1 MDTVR
6 RVLFVNP
13 GRDLGG
19 AEHSLLLLL
28 EALPGLGVE
37 PTVAVFGDGPFRSA
51 VARLDVPTVV
61 LDVPERLRRASR
73 YALPSRIAGAGLL
86 AASSVPSALRL
97 AGLARCVRAD
107 LLHSNG
113 LKAHVL
119 AGLAGR
125 VLRRPVVWHLRDFPP
140 DGLVGR
146 LFRAAARRLPALIIA
161 NSGAVAAT
169 VRSADSG
176 GPAVVTLFNPVDLD
190 RFRPGPVAGR
200 VRSELGMPA
209 ETPLVGMIAHLTP
222 WKGHADFLAIA
233 RAVSDAVPAARFV
246 VGGGPIYETEGHAGY
261 TESLRQRAAEL
272 GLAERVSFL
281 GARDDVPGVLAALDV
296 VVHCPT
302 APEPFGR
309 VVAEAM
315 AVARPVVAAACG
327 GIPEIVRDG
336 EEGYLVAPRDLPA
349 FTAAIVRLLGDR
361 ELRAR
366 LGTAGRRRAE
376 ALFSARAHAVRVVDA
391 YRCA

>member
-1 MDTVR
+1 MDPVR

-13 GRDLGG
+13 GRELGG

-28 EALPGLGVE
+28 QALPGLGVE
-37 PTVAVFGDGPFRSA
+37 PTVAVFGDGPFQSA
-51 VARLDVPTVV
+51 VARLEVPTVV

-73 YALPSRIAGAGLL
+73 YTLPSRLAGAALL
-86 AASSVPSALRL
+86 AAYSVPSALRL
-97 AGLARCVRAD
+97 AGIARRVRAD
-107 LLHSNG
+107 VLHSNG

-119 AGLAGR
+119 GGLAGR
-125 VLRRPVVWHLRDFPP
+125 LLRRPVVWHLRDFPP

-146 LFRAAARRLPALIIA
+146 LFRAAARRLPALVLA
-161 NSGAVAAT
+161 NSEAVAAT
-169 VRSADSG
+169 MRSADSG
-176 GPAVVTLFNPVDLD
+176 GPPIIVVDNPVDLD
-190 RFRPGPVAGR
+190 RFHSGPVAGR
-200 VRSELGMPA
+200 VRSELGIRA

-233 RAVSDAVPAARFV
+233 RAVSDTVPAARFV
-246 VGGGPIYETEGHAGY
+246 VAGGAIYETEGHAGY
-261 TESLRQRAAEL
+261 AESLRQRAAEL

-281 GARDDVPGVLAALDV
+281 GARDDIPDVLAALDV

-315 AVARPVVAAACG
+315 AIARPVVAAACG

-366 LGTAGRRRAE
+366 LGAAGRRRAE
-376 ALFSARAHAVRVVDA
+376 ALFSGHAHAVRVVDA
-391 YRCA
+391 YRCV

>member
-1 MDTVR
+1 MDPVR
-6 RVLFVNP
+6 QVLFVNP

-28 EALPGLGVE
+28 RELPSLGVE
-37 PTVAVFGDGPFRSA
+37 PTVAVFRDGPFRSA

-61 LDVPERLRRASR
+61 LNVPERLRRASR
-73 YALPSRIAGAGLL
+73 YTLPSRLAGAALL
-86 AASSVPSALRL
+86 AAYVVPGALS
-97 AGLARCVRAD
+97 LARLTRRLRAD

-119 AGLAGR
+119 AGLAGG
-125 VLRRPVVWHLRDFPP
+125 VVRRPVVWHLRDFPP
-140 DGLVGR
+140 TGLVGQ
-146 LFRAAARRLPALIIA
+146 LFRAAGRRLPALVLA
-161 NSGAVAAT
+161 NSEAVAAT
-169 VRSADSG
+169 IRSADSG
-176 GPAVVTLFNPVDLD
+176 GPPVIRLYNPVDLD
-190 RFRPGPVAGR
+190 RFSPSPVTSR
-200 VRSELGMPA
+200 VRSELGMLA

-233 RAVSDAVPAARFV
+233 RAVSDAVPSARFV
-246 VGGGPIYETEGHAGY
+246 VSGGPIYETEGHSGY
-261 TESLRQRAAEL
+261 AELLRQRAAEL
-272 GLAERVSFL
+272 GLAERVFFL
-281 GARDDVPGVLAALDV
+281 GARDDVPDVLAALDV

-315 AVARPVVAAACG
+315 AAARPLVVARCG
-327 GIPEIVRDG
+327 GIPEIVRDR
-336 EEGYLVAPRDLPA
+336 EEGYLVAPRDVAA

-361 ELRAR
+361 ELCAR

-376 ALFSARAHAVRVVDA
+376 ALFGARAHALGVVDA

>member
-1 MDTVR
+1 MDPVR

-13 GRDLGG
+13 GRELGG
-19 AEHSLLLLL
+19 AEYSLLLLL

-37 PTVAVFGDGPFRSA
+37 PTVAVFGDGPFQAA
-51 VARLDVPTVV
+51 VARLNVPTVV
-61 LDVPERLRRASR
+61 LDVPKQLRRASR

-86 AASSVPSALRL
+86 AVSSVPSALRL
-97 AGLARCVRAD
+97 AGLARRVRAD

-113 LKAHVL
+113 LKGHVL

-125 VLRRPVVWHLRDFPP
+125 VVRRPVVWHLRDFPP

-146 LFRAAARRLPALIIA
+146 LFRAAGRRLPALVLA
-161 NSGAVAAT
+161 NSEAVAAT
-169 VRSADSG
+169 MRSADSG
-176 GPAVVTLFNPVDLD
+176 GPLVIALHNPVDLD
-190 RFRPGPVAGR
+190 RFHPGSVAGR
-200 VRSELGMPA
+200 ARSQLSLPL

-222 WKGHADFLAIA
+222 WKGHGDFLAIA

-246 VGGGPIYETEGHAGY
+246 VAGGPIYETEGHSGY
-261 TESLRQRAAEL
+261 ADSLRQRAAEL

-281 GARDDVPGVLAALDV
+281 GPRDDVPDVLAALDV

-315 AVARPVVAAACG
+315 AAARPVVVARCG
-327 GIPEIVRDG
+327 GIPEIVRDQ
-336 EEGYLVAPRDLPA
+336 EEGYLVAPRDVAA
-349 FTAAIVRLLGDR
+349 FTAAIVRLLDDR
-361 ELRAR
+361 ELCAR
-366 LGTAGRRRAE
+366 LGAAGRRRAE
-376 ALFSARAHAVRVVDA
+376 ALFSARAHAVSVVDA

>member
-1 MDTVR
+1 MDPVR

-13 GRDLGG
+13 GRELGG

-28 EALPGLGVE
+28 EALPALGVE

-61 LDVPERLRRASR
+61 LNVPERLRRVSR
-73 YALPSRIAGAGLL
+73 YTLPSRIAGAGLL

-97 AGLARCVRAD
+97 AGLARRVRAD

-125 VLRRPVVWHLRDFPP
+125 VARRPVVWHLRDFPP

-146 LFRAAARRLPALIIA
+146 LFRAAGRSLPALVLA
-161 NSGAVAAT
+161 NSEAVAVT
-169 VRSADSG
+169 LRSADSG
-176 GPAVVTLFNPVDLD
+176 GPPVIALHNPVDLD
-190 RFRPGPVAGR
+190 RFHPGPVAGR
-200 VRSELGMPA
+200 VRSELGLPL

-233 RAVSDAVPAARFV
+233 RAVGDALPAARFV
-246 VGGGPIYETEGHAGY
+246 VAGGPIYETEGHSGY
-261 TESLRQRAAEL
+261 AESLRQRAAEL
-272 GLAERVSFL
+272 SLAERVFFL
-281 GARDDVPGVLAALDV
+281 GARDDVPDVLAALDV

-302 APEPFGR
+302 VPEPFGR

-315 AVARPVVAAACG
+315 AAGRPVVVARCG

-336 EEGYLVAPRDLPA
+336 EEGYVVAPGDLAA
-349 FTAAIVRLLGDR
+349 FAAAIEQLLGDR
-361 ELRAR
+361 EQCAR
-366 LGTAGRRRAE
+366 FGAAGRLRAE
-376 ALFSARAHAVRVVDA
+376 ALFGARAHAVRVVDA